1 MNAVARPLDQL
12 SAALAGEP
20 LRIQFPPQTERN
32 AFVLLGDGAMQ
43 AQVADTQTPPSF
55 YVGQRRLA
63 VIYGG
68 EDVLFKGE
76 ISIDGVDANGAHLA
90 VTGAL
95 TEESDRQF
103 WHRLWS
109 RHHSGAGA
117 RAAAPALPRIPGKNL
132 YTEQARRAR
141 VDFLHAQTGVRLAPA
156 GSARL
161 AAEMLRNNTEGFVG
175 SIEVPVGVAGP
186 LRLHRGEGS
195 DLVYAPIATTE
206 GALIASISRG
216 AAALS
221 QSGGVRARAIRQ
233 RVARTPVFAFAS
245 VDDALFFAGWVEGH
259 MDQIRAQTRLASQHA
274 QLLSVDV
281 VVVGRQAHADFVY
294 RSGDAAGQN
303 MVTACTWRA
312 CQWILEKLR
321 AFPDI
326 AEVEFFIDA
335 NLSSDKKASAWS
347 FVRGRGTRVV
357 AEATLDAHAIRRVLK
372 VDPQRL
378 MACYRTC
385 RTGSAAGGMFGFC
398 VHPANTLAGIFTA
411 TGQDI
416 ACVHESSLAMLELES
431 REDDA
436 VYASLTLPCLMVG
449 TVGGGTGLPQQR
461 QYLELMG
468 CYGDGK
474 AARFAEI
481 VAAFALAGELSLLA
495 AFAAGEFAQAH
506 ERMGRNRPVRDAV
519 ATG

>member
-1 MNAVARPLDQL
+1 MNGLAMPTNGL
-12 SAALAGEP
+12 SAALGGDR
-20 LRIQFPPQTERN
+20 LQIQFPPQAERN
-32 AFVLLGDGAMQ
+32 AFVLLGDCAVR
-43 AQVADTQTPPSF
+43 AQVAEAQAPPSF

-68 EDVLFKGE
+68 EEILFKGE
-76 ISIDGVDANGAHLA
+76 ISIDGIDPNGAHLA
-90 VTGAL
+90 VTAAL
-95 TEESDRQF
+95 TEESDRVF

-117 RAAAPALPRIPGKNL
+117 WQAEPALPRIPGKNL

-141 VDFLHAQTGVRLAPA
+141 VDFLEAQTGARLALA

-161 AAEMLRNNTEGFVG
+161 TAEMLRNNIEGFIGAV
-175 SIEVPVGVAGP
+175 EVPVGIAGP
-186 LRLHRGEGS
+186 LRFQHGEGS
-195 DLVYAPIATTE
+195 ELVYAPIATTE
-206 GALIASISRG
+206 GALTASINRG

-233 RVARTPVFAFAS
+233 SVTRTPVFAFPS

-259 MDQIRAQTRLASQHA
+259 MDQIRAQTRSASAHA
-274 QLLSVDV
+274 QLLSIDV
-281 VVVGRQAHADFVY
+281 VLVGRQAHADFVY
-294 RSGDAAGQN
+294 RTADAAGQN

-312 CQWILEKLR
+312 CQWILERLR

-326 AEVEFFIDA
+326 AEIEFFLDA
-335 NLSSDKKASAWS
+335 NLSSDKKATAWA

-357 AEATLDAHAIRRVLK
+357 AEATLSAEAIRRVLK
-372 VDPQRL
+372 VEPQRL
-378 MACYRTC
+378 MACYRAC
-385 RTGSAAGGMFGFC
+385 RTGSTASGMLGFC

-416 ACVHESSLAMLELES
+416 ACVHESSLAMLELEL
-431 REDDA
+431 RDDGA
-436 VYASLTLPCLMVG
+436 VYASLTLPCLMIG

-474 AARFAEI
+474 AARLAETI
-481 VAAFALAGELSLLA
+481 AGFALAGELSLLA

-506 ERMGRNRPVRDAV
+506 ERMGRNRPVQEAV
-519 ATG
+519 AVG